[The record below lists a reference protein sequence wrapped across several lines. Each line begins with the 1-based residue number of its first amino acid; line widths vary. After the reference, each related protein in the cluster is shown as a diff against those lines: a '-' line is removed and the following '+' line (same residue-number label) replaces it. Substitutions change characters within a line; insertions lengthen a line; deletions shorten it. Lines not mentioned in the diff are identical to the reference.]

1 MIENPLKRA
10 LKRGE
15 TVWGTMVMEFGA
27 PSVARI
33 LKRAGWDYIVP
44 DLEHTAFSLET
55 IGSMIQVAKGV
66 DLPVIVR
73 VPDIERSW
81 ISRALDAG
89 ALGVMVPRV
98 EIKEQIEEAIVYA
111 KYTPRGT
118 RGVAIG
124 TAHTDYQ
131 LVDGGA
137 YTKKANEE
145 TMVVVQIESG
155 KAVENLDAILSV
167 PGVDVAFVGIA
178 DLATSLGI
186 PIQFSHRKFVAAVER
201 VIDRCRAHKVVPGMY
216 VGSVEEAVKW
226 QAKGMRVMM
235 YGTEFFMIIERSQE
249 VLGNVRKATGRSPKS
264 SKSSHG

>member
-1 MIENPLKRA
+1 MKQA

-55 IGSMIQVAKGV
+55 IGSLIQVAKGV

-98 EIKEQIEEAIVYA
+98 ETKDQIEEAIAYA
-111 KYTPRGT
+111 KYTPQGT

-124 TAHTDYQ
+124 TAHTDYH
-131 LVDGGA
+131 LVDGRA

-155 KAVENLDAILSV
+155 KALENLDTILSV
-167 PGVDVAFVGIA
+167 SGVDVAFVGIA

-186 PIQFSHRKFVAAVER
+186 PIQFSHRKFIAAVER
-201 VIDRCRAHKVVPGMY
+201 VIDRCHVHKVIPGMY
-216 VGSVEEAVKW
+216 VGSVEEALKW

-235 YGTEFFMIIERSQE
+235 YGTEFFMILERSQE
-249 VLGNVRKATGRSPKS
+249 VLSKVKAAGRS
-264 SKSSHG
+264 SKSSKASQ